1 MKIRI
6 SNIDWDTLDATEWDA
21 VDIARLPLEI
31 EQEFDF
37 KEYNEEELVD
47 WLSNWLSDTFGFCT
61 FGFNYEIIN
70 K

>member
-6 SNIDWDTLDATEWDA
+6 SNIDWDILDADDMDA
-21 VDIARLPLEI
+21 VDVARLPLEI

-47 WLSNWLSDTFGFCT
+47 WLSNWLSDTFCFCT